1 MHQRMSTIFL
11 TIHWS
16 CGEFRANTLENA
28 SLCLRIRKVQ
38 ERSCCISPQ
47 PPDFSRFLISAG
59 HITFCQSYFP
69 HISRSLAKQAAS
81 NCCREADALLSH
93 HPIQN
98 RRAKGGKQQHK
109 TCKQKE
115 RELRRAKHNNK
126 QDMKV
131 SQSIRETHDLSLFKL
146 KVSCFH

>member
-1 MHQRMSTIFL
+1 MS
-11 TIHWS
+11 S
-16 CGEFRANTLENA
+16 ANTLEIA
-28 SLCLRIRKVQ
+28 LLCPRIRKVQ
-38 ERSCCISPQ
+38 ERSCCVSPQ
-47 PPDFSRFLISAG
+47 PDFSRFLISAG
-59 HITFCQSYFP
+59 HMTFVKVTFP
-69 HISRSLAKQAAS
+69 TFQGLWQKQAAS
-81 NCCREADALLSH
+81 NRCREADGLLSH

-98 RRAKGGKQQHK
+98 RRAKGGKQQCK